1 MTDEADLSSNT
12 LNSANSIAI
21 EMRFNST
28 MTMNV
33 TDSLGI
39 GNEGGD
45 KKNPMQMPIDDET
58 STNNSNS
65 PSQPVPRAPVYFPTT
80 SLEAELKVSF
90 ADLYESMQSVEHEY
104 VSFASYTPTAS
115 YLPFRRYLVD
125 WMSDVGDQFNLGGS
139 TIHASILYLDKILRS
154 REIPRSEWQ
163 LLATACISLASKY
176 EEAEEHNPPIPDLL
190 VVTKLSQ
197 SHDSLSFRDGEC
209 TVLGYLNWKLR
220 AITPLHVVGYFLSV
234 GVTFTNDSWQER
246 GLIEKIPK
254 YVKKYAEFF
263 CNLCLQDYS
272 FQQYAPTQLAAAII
286 LSSRVALQLKPKWRV
301 ELTELTGHS
310 EASIQP
316 LFNHVYKY
324 YEEQF
329 PGHGGVRS
337 NSPKSV
343 ADAF

>member
-1 MTDEADLSSNT
+1 MAAFGSEWQQQNVHVEDESFDSSRSASDSSHIIPQDADDSVMTDEADLSSNT

-125 WMSDVGDQFNLGGS
+125 WMV
-139 TIHASILYLDKILRS
+139 
-154 REIPRSEWQ
+154 
-163 LLATACISLASKY
+163 
-176 EEAEEHNPPIPDLL
+176 
-190 VVTKLSQ
+190 
-197 SHDSLSFRDGEC
+197 
-209 TVLGYLNWKLR
+209 
-220 AITPLHVVGYFLSV
+220 SV
-234 GVTFTNDSWQER
+234 CVCVCVCVCV
-246 GLIEKIPK
+246 P
-254 YVKKYAEFF
+254 
-263 CNLCLQDYS
+263 
-272 FQQYAPTQLAAAII
+272 
-286 LSSRVALQLKPKWRV
+286 VAQTYMCV
-301 ELTELTGHS
+301 C
-310 EASIQP
+310 
-316 LFNHVYKY
+316 V
-324 YEEQF
+324 
-329 PGHGGVRS
+329 
-337 NSPKSV
+337 
-343 ADAF
+343 